1 MCINYV
7 VFAEINGKVRK
18 VYGMDIALGIW
29 SAGLFFL
36 AGLTIGKIKWGRFEV
51 EEDVADE
58 EGRDQWR
65 TQESLVAQ
73 RDQESQGS
81 ARTHGR
87 LSFLGQQGVLRSKGQ
102 GDKKAVPGEKRIPL
116 GWAVGSPV
124 SGAVTYFHEGTKRG
138 AKIVPEQGVL
148 YAPAA
153 GKITRLYPTGNA
165 MRLRTDYGIEL
176 LIQAG
181 VDTEELEGRHYR
193 ARILKNEVVN
203 KGKPLLEFDVEAIR
217 DEGYDPSVVMTV
229 EDAQDFQDVT
239 VCDAPRVK
247 AGENLLWVRR

>member
-1 MCINYV
+1 
-7 VFAEINGKVRK
+7 
-18 VYGMDIALGIW
+18 MDIALGIW

-36 AGLTIGKIKWGRFEV
+36 AGLTIGKIRWGWSDSEKDV
-51 EEDVADE
+51 DKEDMAKEDMGKKDMVKED
-58 EGRDQWR
+58 G
-65 TQESLVAQ
+65 
-73 RDQESQGS
+73 
-81 ARTHGR
+81 
-87 LSFLGQQGVLRSKGQ
+87 GQ
-102 GDKKAVPGEKRIPL
+102 GKIREVRGSKRQGERKNAPGEKRIPL

-124 SGAVTYFHEGTKRG
+124 SGAVTYFHEGTQRG

-217 DEGYDPSVVMTV
+217 EEGYDPSVVMTV
-229 EDAQDFQDVT
+229 EDAQDFQNVT

-247 AGENLLWVRR
+247 AGENLLWVHR

>member
-1 MCINYV
+1 
-7 VFAEINGKVRK
+7 
-18 VYGMDIALGIW
+18 MDIALGLW
-29 SAGLFFL
+29 SAGLFFV
-36 AGLTIGKIKWGRFEV
+36 AGLTIGKIKWGWSET
-51 EEDVADE
+51 EKETAKEDVANE
-58 EGRDQWR
+58 EAANQDAEQVKLREDAGNKR
-65 TQESLVAQ
+65 
-73 RDQESQGS
+73 QG
-81 ARTHGR
+81 A
-87 LSFLGQQGVLRSKGQ
+87 
-102 GDKKAVPGEKRIPL
+102 KKATPGEKRIPL

-124 SGAVTYFHEGTKRG
+124 SGAVTYFHEGTQRG

-181 VDTEELEGRHYR
+181 VDTGELEGRHYR

-217 DEGYDPSVVMTV
+217 EEGYDPSVVMTV
-229 EDAQDFQDVT
+229 EDAQDFQNVT
-239 VCDAPRVK
+239 LCDAPRVK
-247 AGENLLWVRR
+247 AGENLLWVHR

>member
-1 MCINYV
+1 
-7 VFAEINGKVRK
+7 
-18 VYGMDIALGIW
+18 MDIALGIW

-36 AGLTIGKIKWGRFEV
+36 AGLTIGKIKWGWSDSEKDV
-51 EEDVADE
+51 DKEDMAKEDMGKKDMAKE
-58 EGRDQWR
+58 EG
-65 TQESLVAQ
+65 
-73 RDQESQGS
+73 
-81 ARTHGR
+81 
-87 LSFLGQQGVLRSKGQ
+87 GQ
-102 GDKKAVPGEKRIPL
+102 GKIREVRGSKRQGERKNAPGEKRIPL

-124 SGAVTYFHEGTKRG
+124 SGAVTYFHEGTQRG

-217 DEGYDPSVVMTV
+217 EEGYDPSVVMTV
-229 EDAQDFQDVT
+229 EDAQDFQNVT

-247 AGENLLWVRR
+247 AGENLLWVHR